1 MIGFESM
8 VYFENQS
15 DLEFGELGL
24 ERLIEGMSESLVEVY
39 VLNDS
44 EMIELNRDFRQK
56 NELTDVLSFPCDA
69 VVPNLPLGSIAMSA
83 SLIKQKAKEFG
94 HSIEEELQLLFIHG
108 FLHLL
113 GFDHEVDSG
122 EHRQKEEEMIRKFG
136 LPASLIVR
144 V

>member
-1 MIGFESM
+1 M

-39 VLNDS
+39 VLNDN

-69 VVPNLPLGSIAMSA
+69 VVPNLPLGSIVMSA